1 MPKWRFVVVSH
12 FAGGQQRRAICA
24 RIKQRVEQ
32 HGLSDV
38 LPLVKYEVGRRG
50 EYYLGVA
57 YDAQAVHDDQ
67 DALDRVTPVLREAGL
82 NAKPGASWCV
92 EPEEIAGLLR
102 GTLECESFTVPIRY
116 ERRTQLEAPSV
127 TDLLATVETSELLL
141 QGTDASE
148 SAKYQRLLHWCS
160 AVGAGDLS
168 GLQRACELLD
178 ISTEWG
184 GAWSILRRLALL
196 GHIEFLAEPSVR
208 WSIAPLALVTPV
220 AELEAAYLAG
230 QRTPRTSEILERE
243 SAIERIVQPGAPVR
257 VLVRD
262 PESIAPQLERDIGLA
277 KVGCVA
283 SRMAAR
289 LPMFDAWFD
298 RLPVWDEVDLH
309 RFDIFR
315 YEPDFDSFEPT
326 DAVHL
331 TPLHMH
337 RFVFDHNGRSQ
348 ATLAIKEPESGSWRC
363 GDYYGLR
370 FASRKA
376 LRRCQAMF
384 RAEGNQLIIPA
395 TDRWPMPYERALV
408 LASGLLP
415 QQVRSDEEVS
425 LLVYDQVTEAFAE
438 SMCGLVGVELE
449 RE

>member
-12 FAGGQQRRAICA
+12 FAGRQQRRAICA

-32 HGLSDV
+32 RGLSDV

-57 YDAQAVHDDQ
+57 YDAQVVHDDQ

-82 NAKPGASWCV
+82 SAKPGASWCV

-116 ERRTQLEAPSV
+116 ERRTRLEIPPV
-127 TDLLATVETSELLL
+127 TDLLAAVDPSELL

-168 GLQRACELLD
+168 GLQLTCDLLG

-184 GAWSILRRLALL
+184 GAWSVLRRLTLL
-196 GHIEFLAEPSVR
+196 GHLEFSAEPSVR

-220 AELEAAYLAG
+220 ADSEAAYLAG
-230 QRTPRTSEILERE
+230 QRTPRTSEMLEDE
-243 SAIERIVQPGAPVR
+243 SAIERVVLPGAPVR
-257 VLVRD
+257 LLIRD
-262 PESIAPQLERDIGLA
+262 PESIALRHERDIALSS
-277 KVGCVA
+277 VGCVA
-283 SRMAAR
+283 SQMAAR
-289 LPMFDAWFD
+289 LPVFDDWF
-298 RLPVWDEVDLH
+298 RLLPVWDEVDLH

-315 YEPDFDSFEPT
+315 YEPHFDSFEPT
-326 DAVHL
+326 DSVHL
-331 TPLHMH
+331 APLHLH

-348 ATLAIKEPESGSWRC
+348 TTLAIKESESGSWRC

-376 LRRCQAMF
+376 LCGCRAMF
-384 RAEGNQLIIPA
+384 RAEDSHLIVPS

-415 QQVRSDEEVS
+415 QQVRSDEEIS

-438 SMCGLVGVELE
+438 LMCRLVGVELE